1 MDNISRAKLEALNNP
16 KVMTYIEEAIK
27 LCRPAKIT
35 VITDSEE
42 DNNYVREL
50 ALKNKEETLL
60 NLEGHTVHFDSP
72 LDQARDKANTKYL
85 LSKEVDWGLNI
96 NYILK
101 DEGLPEIRSFLDGIM
116 EGKEMLISFF
126 SWDRPTPLFLAGN
139 ADHRFRLC
147 HPQ

>member
-50 ALKNKEETLL
+50 ALK
-60 NLEGHTVHFDSP
+60 
-72 LDQARDKANTKYL
+72 TKRKRY
-85 LSKEVDWGLNI
+85 
-96 NYILK
+96 
-101 DEGLPEIRSFLDGIM
+101 
-116 EGKEMLISFF
+116 
-126 SWDRPTPLFLAGN
+126 
-139 ADHRFRLC
+139 
-147 HPQ
+147 